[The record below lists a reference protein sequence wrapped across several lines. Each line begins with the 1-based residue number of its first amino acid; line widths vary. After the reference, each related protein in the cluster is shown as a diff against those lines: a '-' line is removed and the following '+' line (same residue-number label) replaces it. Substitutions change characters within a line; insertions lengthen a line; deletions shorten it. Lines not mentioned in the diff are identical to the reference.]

1 MAHRVF
7 QCITNN
13 LFSTLSFNFSS
24 THGQGHLPLEQT
36 VQTPVQPGFEHFQGR
51 SINNFSGQPLP
62 LPQHSQYWSNAE
74 IYSMLRCETTSLS
87 CEKDSAIQIKVGR
100 FSTAIPAMQCTILGI
115 DCRWYKWKMQ
125 LIHKIFISLTKE
137 EESEKARGS
146 YYLTDQRY

>member
-62 LPQHSQYWSNAE
+62 LPQH
-74 IYSMLRCETTSLS
+74 IYCKNRCKNLYIQSKSL
-87 CEKDSAIQIKVGR
+87 
-100 FSTAIPAMQCTILGI
+100 L
-115 DCRWYKWKMQ
+115 
-125 LIHKIFISLTKE
+125 L
-137 EESEKARGS
+137 
-146 YYLTDQRY
+146 

>member
-1 MAHRVF
+1 MLKYNTIFKFMAHRVF

-13 LFSTLSFNFSS
+13 LFSTLSFNSSS

-87 CEKDSAIQIKVGR
+87 CEKDSAIQDKSQEVQYSNSSHAVHNSR
-100 FSTAIPAMQCTILGI
+100 TWL
-115 DCRWYKWKMQ
+115 W
-125 LIHKIFISLTKE
+125 LIQMKNAVYT
-137 EESEKARGS
+137 
-146 YYLTDQRY
+146 